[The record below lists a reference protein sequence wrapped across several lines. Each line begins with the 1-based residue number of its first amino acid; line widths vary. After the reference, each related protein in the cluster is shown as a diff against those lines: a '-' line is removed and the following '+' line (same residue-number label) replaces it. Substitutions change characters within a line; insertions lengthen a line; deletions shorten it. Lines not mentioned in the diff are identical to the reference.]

1 MKCLFVRA
9 PFAGWIVDGVK
20 TVEYRT
26 RPTNIRGR
34 IGIVQSKSGTV
45 IGTAEITG
53 CEWNEELEHFEWKLA
68 DAVRFAVPVPFP
80 PKNGAV
86 VWIDAEVPEKR
97 PAAPKLSAAE
107 LRKQKRE
114 YEDAVH
120 DFLYPDAPPRVP
132 AKSAAPA
139 KTRKSGFAY
148 HCVLKDGAQIT
159 LYDIA
164 EVRARKDVVRCSMEP
179 VKRGR

>member
-26 RPTNIRGR
+26 RSTNIRGK

-45 IGTAEITG
+45 IGVAEITG
-53 CEWNEELEHFEWKLA
+53 CEWNDELEHYEWKLA
-68 DAVRFAVPVPFP
+68 NAARFAVPVPFP

-86 VWIDAEVPEKR
+86 VWIDVEVPEKR
-97 PAAPKLSAAE
+97 PTAPKLTAAE

-114 YEDAVH
+114 YEEVVH
-120 DFLYPDAPPRVP
+120 GFLHPGEPPKAPV
-132 AKSAAPA
+132 APS
-139 KTRKSGFAY
+139 KPKKSGFAY
-148 HCVLKDGAQIT
+148 HCELPDGRRIT
-159 LYDIA
+159 VDSIEA
-164 EVRARKDVVRCSMEP
+164 VRALGTGVKCRIEP
-179 VKRGR
+179 LKKGK

>member
-26 RPTNIRGR
+26 RPTNIRGK

-45 IGTAEITG
+45 IGVAEITG
-53 CEWNEELEHFEWKLA
+53 CEWNEELEHYEWKLA
-68 DAVRFAVPVPFP
+68 DAARFAAPLPFP

-86 VWIDAEVPEKR
+86 VWIDVEVPEKR
-97 PAAPKLSAAE
+97 PVAAKLAAAE
-107 LRKQKRE
+107 LRKQKQE
-114 YEDAVH
+114 YEEVVH
-120 DFLYPDAPPRVP
+120 GFLHPGEPPKAPV
-132 AKSAAPA
+132 APS
-139 KTRKSGFAY
+139 KPKKSGFAY
-148 HCVLKDGAQIT
+148 HCELKDGTLVT

-164 EVRARKDVVRCSMEP
+164 EVRARKDVANCRIEP
-179 VKRGR
+179 LKKGK